1 MSAPIMSR
9 FDLFF
14 VILDEQDDTSDFNVA
29 RHILNL
35 HQNTDQAI
43 NVQFTTEQ
51 LQRYIRFSRTL
62 KPQLMPES
70 CDLLVQHY
78 RSLRQADAGGRK
90 TSYRITVRQ
99 LESMIRLSEALA
111 RLHCDDEVKP
121 KYVREAF
128 RLLQKSIIHVESED
142 ITLEEDQDVFIPT
155 DMDKDDASFHEDA
168 KQVET
173 VVPKKTATIP
183 YEVYYR
189 IATSIVLYLRRHTES
204 NTDGMKKSDLISWYL
219 QSKED
224 DINSEAELMEQ
235 RKLFKTILN
244 RLIRKVKDLFYVDTM

>member
-14 VILDEQDDTSDFNVA
+14 IILDEQDEVSDFNVA

-35 HQNTDQAI
+35 HRHTNEAI
-43 NVQFTTEQ
+43 NTPFTTEQ

-62 KPQLMPES
+62 KPQLLPES
-70 CDLLVQHY
+70 RDLLVQHY
-78 RSLRQADAGGRK
+78 LTLRQNDAGGHK

-128 RLLQKSIIHVESED
+128 RLLQKSIIHIDSED
-142 ITLEEDQDVFIPT
+142 IYLEEEEDKMDQDIEENQENEMPFNN
-155 DMDKDDASFHEDA
+155 MDQMDSKE
-168 KQVET
+168 V
-173 VVPKKTATIP
+173 KKKHIAIP
-183 YEVYYR
+183 YEIYHR

-204 NTDGMKKSDLISWYL
+204 SSEGMKKSEIISWYL
-219 QSKED
+219 ESKED
-224 DINSEAELMEQ
+224 EMNTEEELLEQ
-235 RKLFKTILN
+235 RKLIKTILN
-244 RLIRKVKDLFYVDTM
+244 RLIKKVSYVV